1 MICYSEAIFKIF
13 YKFSY
18 ILIIYFYLIYRSVQ
32 DIDLVTGALS
42 EAPIADSVLGP
53 TFLCLLG
60 RTFRNIRLGKYSLV
74 LAYYVLFFL
83 MPQT

>member
-1 MICYSEAIFKIF
+1 MLKRFLEYFI
-13 YKFSY
+13 SY
-18 ILIIYFYLIYRSVQ
+18 ISITYSYLIYRNVK

-42 EAPIADSVLGP
+42 EAPIPDSVLGP

-60 RTFRNIRLGKYSLV
+60 RTFRNIRLGMCSLILV
-74 LAYYVLFFL
+74 YYTFY